1 MRYQYQKIIG
11 IVSDGLVNEES
22 DSPIL
27 RAWKE
32 TILHVTAHSLIFRT
46 RMSREDALARAWEV
60 FEAAARGYHDLLL
73 GGIYRNLIASIHDS
87 QDKELI
93 GLLTRAFEAARPPG
107 VTLYCKPE
115 VFKRPVQRAGA
126 LAVAY
131 DPRIKD
137 AEDWVEVDWAAVDRL
152 LSGAGEDKSPAPKG
166 SEEPKVTKAPHL
178 QLIVGGR
185 GFV

>member
-1 MRYQYQKIIG
+1 MRYQYEKLICV
-11 IVSDGLVNEES
+11 VSDGLINEES
-22 DSPIL
+22 DSQIL

-60 FEAAARGYHDLLL
+60 FEAAARGYHNLLL

-93 GLLTRAFEAARPPG
+93 KLLTRGFEAARPPG
-107 VTLYCKPE
+107 VRLYCKPE
-115 VFKRPVQRAGA
+115 VFKRAVQRAGA
-126 LAVAY
+126 AGVAF
-131 DPRIKD
+131 DPRLTD
-137 AEDWVEVDWAAVDRL
+137 EEDWVEIDWAEVDRL
-152 LSGAGEDKSPAPKG
+152 LSGVGETKTTASKG
-166 SEEPKVTKAPHL
+166 SGEPKATKAPHL

-185 GFV
+185 GFA